1 MLPIPTFTSMS
12 SAASKAGS
20 IVTLAISNVQLSGDG
35 VVYFVLETE
44 LVVVSSTDKEVSIR
58 IRESLLPSA

>member
-1 MLPIPTFTSMS
+1 MS